1 MLCEHSALMSSWG
14 EWWDKDAVDDEEDKD
29 DQDEDEDE
37 DVGAWRISEEG
48 KAENGWKI
56 FLLLHNI

>member
-1 MLCEHSALMSSWG
+1 MSSWG

-29 DQDEDEDE
+29 GQDEDEDE
-37 DVGAWRISEEG
+37 DVGAWRISKEG